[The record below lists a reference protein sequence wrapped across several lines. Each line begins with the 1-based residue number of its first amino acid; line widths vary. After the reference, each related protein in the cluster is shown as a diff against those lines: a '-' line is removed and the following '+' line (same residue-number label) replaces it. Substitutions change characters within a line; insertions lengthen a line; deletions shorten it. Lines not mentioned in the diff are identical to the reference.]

1 MHESYTEMAAEAL
14 REVGVLILVFS
25 LLDRLIAG
33 SITLL
38 WTLSATA
45 IRGASFFL
53 GCMLER
59 GRVGA

>member
-1 MHESYTEMAAEAL
+1 MAAEAL